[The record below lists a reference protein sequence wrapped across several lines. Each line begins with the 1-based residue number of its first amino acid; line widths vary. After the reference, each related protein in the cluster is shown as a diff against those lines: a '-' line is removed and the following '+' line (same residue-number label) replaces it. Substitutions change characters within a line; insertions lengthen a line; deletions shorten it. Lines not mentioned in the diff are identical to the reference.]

1 MGVIENPLKYLIL
14 AVCVLF
20 FLKLIFKITD
30 LLSNKKIKTKKK
42 KEPVKKET
50 KASEPVK
57 EDKSKELKEE
67 VKKQEITN
75 YSNYLYDRFVD
86 NPSIEDECDSANI
99 ISEAFITDQE
109 FEDIKNR
116 TTTIKVND
124 VEDINATRNDLYS
137 KIQAMTNE
145 NQENKERLLNEFNGL
160 SKEMKLLL
168 IENIMQRME

>member
-1 MGVIENPLKYLIL
+1 MIARGYCEKDD
-14 AVCVLF
+14 
-20 FLKLIFKITD
+20 KITD
-30 LLSNKKIKTKKK
+30 FLSNKKIKTKKK

-99 ISEAFITDQE
+99 ISEAFITDQ
-109 FEDIKNR
+109 
-116 TTTIKVND
+116 
-124 VEDINATRNDLYS
+124 
-137 KIQAMTNE
+137 
-145 NQENKERLLNEFNGL
+145 
-160 SKEMKLLL
+160 
-168 IENIMQRME
+168 

>member
-1 MGVIENPLKYLIL
+1 MGIIEDPLKYLIL
-14 AVCVLF
+14 AICVLI
-20 FLKLIFKITD
+20 FLKLFFKITD
-30 LLSNKKIKTKKK
+30 FFANKKAKAKNK
-42 KEPVKKET
+42 KEVVKET

-57 EDKSKELKEE
+57 EDKLKEIKEE

-86 NPSIEDECDSANI
+86 NPSAEDEEDTSSI

-124 VEDINATRNDLYS
+124 VEDINSNKNDVYS
-137 KIQAMTNE
+137 KIQALANE
-145 NQENKERLLNEFNGL
+145 NQENKEKLLEEFNSL

-168 IENIMQRME
+168 IENILQRNE